1 MKYLKLFETYLINEY
16 LKSEDNVSLYK
27 YFNMTDEEKKHSLPF
42 QYYYLFKKF
51 LKNKLIFFKTPTHD
65 YYDVDGGEQKGEP
78 YSDEEIPDWL
88 YTNNKKLFD
97 KFADWLYEKIKKQT
111 LTKTNL
117 LGSEYDYSEYP
128 TWFFFGKPEI
138 IKEQWLIHLTKD
150 ADSIESKG
158 FTHGMHDIER
168 LGLTT
173 NFRQEYKSGG
183 YNFSYTIQD
192 FKRYGYSINLNQ
204 KFKYGK
210 EAVIFKCSGVR
221 VLHYGDEEYQTIF
234 WGKLATHIN
243 AIERGENADFAIYN
257 NKTRRLL
264 YENDD
269 IEKVIDWFVKNYEQY
284 KNYLN

>member
-1 MKYLKLFETYLINEY
+1 
-16 LKSEDNVSLYK
+16 
-27 YFNMTDEEKKHSLPF
+27 
-42 QYYYLFKKF
+42 
-51 LKNKLIFFKTPTHD
+51 
-65 YYDVDGGEQKGEP
+65 
-78 YSDEEIPDWL
+78 
-88 YTNNKKLFD
+88 
-97 KFADWLYEKIKKQT
+97 
-111 LTKTNL
+111 
-117 LGSEYDYSEYP
+117 
-128 TWFFFGKPEI
+128 
-138 IKEQWLIHLTKD
+138 
-150 ADSIESKG
+150 
-158 FTHGMHDIER
+158 MHDIER